1 MILSNLI
8 SVLRLQDLEPC
19 ITAPTDGSCSASMHK
34 GMRPEDTWFLP
45 GQVRPSM
52 EKQPNLVLSQP
63 ITKWTRY
70 GQGLSPATHWG
81 HQQDLTALRM
91 RTTQGSSQV
100 WQEGLVVF
108 LTWPL
113 QIGSLWPFVHFDKV
127 QRLLKKPQSC
137 GRISKNSQKVQPA
150 LEISAIA
157 ITTHLNLACTE
168 LFVAII
174 DMLVKGHTFSAENR
188 SDASSSI
195 RLHQCM
201 MSHTG
206 TVYSSQRGL
215 LGKHKASLYRFIVL
229 VAACCLQHQYTK
241 IRRYLM
247 FPP

>member
-1 MILSNLI
+1 MDSL
-8 SVLRLQDLEPC
+8 
-19 ITAPTDGSCSASMHK
+19 
-34 GMRPEDTWFLP
+34 
-45 GQVRPSM
+45 
-52 EKQPNLVLSQP
+52 
-63 ITKWTRY
+63 WTRSVPCNTL
-70 GQGLSPATHWG
+70 GASAGFDRPKNAHDAGLKP
-81 HQQDLTALRM
+81 
-91 RTTQGSSQV
+91 
-100 WQEGLVVF
+100 GLAGGAVVF

-241 IRRYLM
+241 IHRYLM